1 MIPTTI
7 LFSFLIF
14 MTPVLSSITIYGQ
27 TDNSTTEQIKSTAQQ
42 IKDLAAK
49 VANNASNDIDTE
61 EAKKILV
68 QLGDAARNIAL
79 GGADVLSN
87 ISGEIKS
94 GLK

>member
-27 TDNSTTEQIKSTAQQ
+27 TDNSTMEHIKSTAQQ